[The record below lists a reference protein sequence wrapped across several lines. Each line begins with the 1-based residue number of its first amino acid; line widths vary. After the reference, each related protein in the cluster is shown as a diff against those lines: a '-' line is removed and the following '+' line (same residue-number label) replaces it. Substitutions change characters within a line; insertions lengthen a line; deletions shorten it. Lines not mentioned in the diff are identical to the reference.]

1 MRDCF
6 VFGAVRGILTGRE
19 SFVAMFPLRQIPRSF
34 LFAEEE
40 LPPELRAQRNF
51 RPFKQAPY
59 LGNGTISVV
68 PQSVQ
73 EPTDVR

>member
-34 LFAEEE
+34 LFAVEE

-51 RPFKQAPY
+51 MPLKQAPH
-59 LGNGTISVV
+59 LGSETISVV

-73 EPTDVR
+73 ERTDVR